1 LLRSYDL
8 ARGSTSHLPQH
19 GFGKIGF
26 GKIGNELKMDQ
37 NTKIKEMQADEARVP
52 AAQLA
57 EFVARAFVAA
67 GLPQDDAYAV
77 AGLMV
82 EADLRG
88 SDTHGVI
95 RLPLYVRRLRAG
107 GINTKPN
114 IRLVSDRASVALIDG
129 DNGLGHLVMRRAT
142 ALAIEKAKATG
153 IGWVG
158 ARMSNHAGPAALY
171 VTMPLAHDMV
181 GLYFAVGSNNHLPP
195 WGGSESLLGTNP
207 MAVAVPALE
216 EPPIVLDMAPT
227 VAAYGKVRLKAQ
239 RGEAMPVGWM
249 IDRQGKPLTDP
260 KRADEGHLL
269 PIGDYKGYGL
279 SLIIALLAGALN
291 RAAVGREVIDF
302 VKETGKATNTGQ
314 AIMALSIEAFMPP
327 SEFKKSVDAFVRDIR
342 HSQRLPG
349 VDRIWLPGEQSHA
362 KRLDRSV
369 RGVPMPKALRESLDG
384 VARELKIAPLP

>member
-1 LLRSYDL
+1 MKPASRQHSSARSW
-8 ARGSTSHLPQH
+8 
-19 GFGKIGF
+19 
-26 GKIGNELKMDQ
+26 
-37 NTKIKEMQADEARVP
+37 
-52 AAQLA
+52 
-57 EFVARAFVAA
+57 RALWPPRACRKPRPRRSRA
-67 GLPQDDAYAV
+67 TW
-77 AGLMV
+77 V

-95 RLPLYVRRLRAG
+95 RLPLYVRRLLAG
-107 GINTKPN
+107 GINAAPN
-114 IRLVSDRASVALIDG
+114 IQVISESASVALIDG
-129 DNGLGHLVMRRAT
+129 DNGMGHLVMHCAAT
-142 ALAIEKAKATG
+142 LAIEKAKETG
-153 IGWVG
+153 IGWIG

-249 IDRQGKPLTDP
+249 IDREGKPLTDA

-291 RAAVGREVIDF
+291 RAAVGRDVIDF

-327 SEFKKSVDAFVRDIR
+327 VEFKKAVDVFIRDIR
-342 HSQRLPG
+342 QSQRLPG
-349 VDRIWLPGEQSHA
+349 VDRIRLPGEQSHA
-362 KRLDRSV
+362 KRLDR
-369 RGVPMPKALRESLDG
+369 RAHGVPMPKALRESLDA
-384 VARELKIAPLP
+384 VAHELNVAPLP